1 MIYKSGFFGLC
12 CLCLAPG
19 VLGDEVKSVSVMEG
33 DSVTLYTNVTDIQKD
48 DHIMWIYGSQATT
61 IAQFFKQANLSF
73 IYDDVNDGRFRAI
86 LQLNNQTGSL
96 TITNV
101 RLTHNGLY
109 KLQII
114 NSRGTSYK
122 RFNVAVYAPLPIPVI
137 TRISVLKNCSSS
149 SEISSVSNCS
159 LLCSVL
165 NVTDL
170 RDVNLSWYQGNS
182 LLSSISVSD
191 LNIRLSL
198 PLEVEYQDTNTY
210 SCVVSNPIANQT
222 KHLNITHLCQ
232 PCSGKWDIST
242 SLRIGII
249 VGVVILVV
257 AVAVFVALKYLRSA
271 TNKVE
276 EVITN
281 EDVLYS
287 ETTFCARGVKGPKA
301 DEEDHVVYS
310 SVT

>member
-122 RFNVAVYAPLPIPVI
+122 RFNVAVY
-137 TRISVLKNCSSS
+137 
-149 SEISSVSNCS
+149 
-159 LLCSVL
+159 VL